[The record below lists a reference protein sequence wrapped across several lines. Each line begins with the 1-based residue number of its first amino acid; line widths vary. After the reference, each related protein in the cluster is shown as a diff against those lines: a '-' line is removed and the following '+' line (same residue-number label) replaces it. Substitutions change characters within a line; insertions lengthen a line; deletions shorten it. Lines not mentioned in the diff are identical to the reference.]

1 MYKWTGV
8 IRHLNMQINRK
19 LLFTKSFS
27 ITCYFLAGYYSLL
40 QVLDY
45 MKNEDVSLLTYKK
58 YNVEPTDRYP
68 TFSICLDPTDDDIL
82 DLYQEETIQQH
93 LNISVADYFDMLT
106 GGSIRDDGLTNF
118 SLLQFDD
125 AKRELL
131 KMISIYTMK
140 NRNEEPLVYWD
151 PDVSNASELNS
162 LFYHGYQ
169 SPDRFCFTRNNSYI
183 PSKQIIREIVY
194 LDVENW
200 VGDLYFYLH
209 YPGQLITGI
218 EQGETTRLSLEY
230 SDLSETI
237 LKIGISQTQVLKKRY
252 DSRIPCDRDY
262 ESNVDM
268 RWRESVMRIVGCIPT
283 YWRGLPQSVSFQA
296 LKLDDCTRS
305 QQYKS
310 FNDYSLY
317 TTDPNI
323 TFEPS
328 CTWPTIFSNLL
339 FEDTNNRIQSFIFE
353 LKHESQYYVEIKNLK
368 ATTFDDLWCQIGG
381 SVGVFLGC
389 SLIQFPDFLFELFS
403 LVTSFLFDKNKGSTT

>member
-1 MYKWTGV
+1 MYKWTEV

-19 LLFTKSFS
+19 LLFTKSFA
-27 ITCYFLAGYYSLL
+27 ITCYFLAGYYSIL

-169 SPDRFCFTRNNSYI
+169 GPDRFCFTRNNSYI

-237 LKIGISQTQVLKKRY
+237 LKIGISQTQVLKKRH

-262 ESNVDM
+262 ESNVDL
-268 RWRESVMRIVGCIPT
+268 RWRESVMGIVGCIPT
-283 YWRGLPQSVSFQA
+283 YWRGLPQSLPFRSHNFN
-296 LKLDDCTRS
+296 DCTKA

-310 FNDYSLY
+310 FYDYNLY
-317 TTDPNI
+317 TTDSNI
-323 TFEPS
+323 TYEPS
-328 CTWPTIFSNLL
+328 CTWAKIFSDFL
-339 FEDTNNRIQSFIFE
+339 FEDREDGLSGFVFE
-353 LKHESQYYVEIKNLK
+353 LKHESQYYEEVKNLK
-368 ATTFDDLWCQIGG
+368 ATRFYDLWSQIGG
-381 SVGVFLGC
+381 LVGIFLGC
-389 SLIQFPDFLFELFS
+389 SLIQIPGFASKLFS
-403 LVTSFLFDKNKGSTT
+403 VFNKPLNN